1 MVRILES
8 FIYTEAGAGVGAELG
23 QEETKAD
30 TYGEKLR
37 QDKKRMLTEILRRL
51 EKMKKLT
58 GPDALVCLVLRL
70 KFLLSLSEEMV
81 VLQQLVLELEREV
94 KLVLELEKR
103 GEDWG
108 SELEE
113 RGALG
118 PGPSPG
124 ELRGLW
130 GIIKL

>member
-58 GPDALVCLVLRL
+58 GPDALVCLVLHL
-70 KFLLSLSEEMV
+70 KFLLSLSEEV
-81 VLQQLVLELEREV
+81 VLQQLELELVLELELELELESEV

-103 GEDWG
+103 WEDWG
-108 SELEE
+108 V
-113 RGALG
+113 RA
-118 PGPSPG
+118 
-124 ELRGLW
+124 
-130 GIIKL
+130 